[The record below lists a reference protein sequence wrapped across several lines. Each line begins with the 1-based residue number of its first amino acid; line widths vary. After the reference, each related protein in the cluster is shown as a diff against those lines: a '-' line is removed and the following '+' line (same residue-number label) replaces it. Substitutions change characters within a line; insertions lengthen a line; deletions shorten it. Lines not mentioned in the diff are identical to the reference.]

1 MIKSQAAK
9 WKEGDQIP
17 NGTDQSHS
25 SSKRKVPP
33 KQDHPPKKPKVSL
46 ELVVGLEAEGTK
58 TVTLAKHG
66 TGKSFM
72 KGPSTSQEK
81 PPILLREDSKYSLE
95 RLSSII
101 TSEDYEDLSNHSTK
115 AMGEMGHFS
124 ITQVILSIHFPSVLI
139 F

>member
-72 KGPSTSQEK
+72 KGLSTSQEK

-101 TSEDYEDLSNHSTK
+101 TSEDYEDLATTPRRRWGRWGFLAS
-115 AMGEMGHFS
+115 
-124 ITQVILSIHFPSVLI
+124 LR
-139 F
+139 

>member
-72 KGPSTSQEK
+72 KGLSTSQEK
-81 PPILLREDSKYSLE
+81 PPILFREDSKYALE

-101 TSEDYEDLSNHSTK
+101 TSDDYEDLATTPRRRWGRWGFLAS
-115 AMGEMGHFS
+115 
-124 ITQVILSIHFPSVLI
+124 LR
-139 F
+139 

>member
-72 KGPSTSQEK
+72 KCLSTSQEK
-81 PPILLREDSKYSLE
+81 PPILLREDSKYALE

-101 TSEDYEDLSNHSTK
+101 TSEDYEDLATTPRRRWGRWGFLAS
-115 AMGEMGHFS
+115 
-124 ITQVILSIHFPSVLI
+124 LR
-139 F
+139 

>member
-1 MIKSQAAK
+1 MDAAKRRAMIKSQAAK

-72 KGPSTSQEK
+72 KGLSTSQEK

-101 TSEDYEDLSNHSTK
+101 TSEDYEDLATTPRRRWGRWGFLAS
-115 AMGEMGHFS
+115 
-124 ITQVILSIHFPSVLI
+124 LR
-139 F
+139 

>member
-66 TGKSFM
+66 TGKSFI
-72 KGPSTSQEK
+72 KGLSTSQEK

-101 TSEDYEDLSNHSTK
+101 TSEDYEDLATTPRRRWGRWGFLAS
-115 AMGEMGHFS
+115 
-124 ITQVILSIHFPSVLI
+124 LR
-139 F
+139 

>member
-1 MIKSQAAK
+1 MDAAKRRAMIKSQAAK

-72 KGPSTSQEK
+72 KCLSTSQEK
-81 PPILLREDSKYSLE
+81 PPILLREDSKYALE

-101 TSEDYEDLSNHSTK
+101 TSEDYEDLATTPRRRWGRWGFLAS
-115 AMGEMGHFS
+115 
-124 ITQVILSIHFPSVLI
+124 LR
-139 F
+139 

>member
-1 MIKSQAAK
+1 MDAAKRRAIIKSQAAK

-72 KGPSTSQEK
+72 KGLSTSQEK
-81 PPILLREDSKYSLE
+81 PPILLREDSKYALE

-101 TSEDYEDLSNHSTK
+101 TSEDYEDLATTPRRRWGRWGFLAS
-115 AMGEMGHFS
+115 
-124 ITQVILSIHFPSVLI
+124 LR
-139 F
+139 

>member
-72 KGPSTSQEK
+72 KGLSTSQEK

-101 TSEDYEDLSNHSTK
+101 TSEDYEDLATTPRRRWGRWGFLASLK
-115 AMGEMGHFS
+115 
-124 ITQVILSIHFPSVLI
+124 
-139 F
+139 

>member
-1 MIKSQAAK
+1 MDAAKRRATIKSQAAK

-66 TGKSFM
+66 TGKSFI
-72 KGPSTSQEK
+72 KGLSTSQEK

-101 TSEDYEDLSNHSTK
+101 TSEDYEDLATTPRRRWGRWGFLAS
-115 AMGEMGHFS
+115 
-124 ITQVILSIHFPSVLI
+124 LR
-139 F
+139 

>member
-17 NGTDQSHS
+17 NGTNQSHS

-72 KGPSTSQEK
+72 KGLSTSQEK
-81 PPILLREDSKYSLE
+81 PPILLREDSKYALE

-101 TSEDYEDLSNHSTK
+101 TSEDYEDLATTPRRRWGRWGFLAS
-115 AMGEMGHFS
+115 
-124 ITQVILSIHFPSVLI
+124 LR
-139 F
+139 

>member
-72 KGPSTSQEK
+72 KGLSTSQEK
-81 PPILLREDSKYSLE
+81 PPILLREDSKYALE

-101 TSEDYEDLSNHSTK
+101 TSEDYEDLATTPRRRWGRWGFLAS
-115 AMGEMGHFS
+115 
-124 ITQVILSIHFPSVLI
+124 LR
-139 F
+139 

>member
-1 MIKSQAAK
+1 MDAAKRRAMIKSQAAK

-66 TGKSFM
+66 TGKSFI
-72 KGPSTSQEK
+72 KGLSTSQEK

-101 TSEDYEDLSNHSTK
+101 TSEDYEDLATTPRRRW
-115 AMGEMGHFS
+115 GRWG
-124 ITQVILSIHFPSVLI
+124 ILASLR
-139 F
+139 

>member
-1 MIKSQAAK
+1 MDAAKRRAMIKSQAAK

-66 TGKSFM
+66 TGKSFI
-72 KGPSTSQEK
+72 KGLSTSQEK

-101 TSEDYEDLSNHSTK
+101 TSEDYEDLATTPRRRWGRWGFLAS
-115 AMGEMGHFS
+115 
-124 ITQVILSIHFPSVLI
+124 LR
-139 F
+139 